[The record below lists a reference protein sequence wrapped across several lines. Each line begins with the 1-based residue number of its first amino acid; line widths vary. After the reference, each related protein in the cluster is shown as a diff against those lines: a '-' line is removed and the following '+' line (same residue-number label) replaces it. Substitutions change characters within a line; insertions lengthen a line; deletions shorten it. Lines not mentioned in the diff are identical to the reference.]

1 MMRAIFLFVL
11 AVSVAVAA
19 LTSTSLLTR
28 TSVPQGNVLSQA
40 GNAAFRDGLHLG
52 RFDAQSGRTRHL
64 SVGRWSS
71 NPDRAWFT
79 VGYEAG
85 YLRGSAARTAA
96 E

>member
-1 MMRAIFLFVL
+1 MKRLFLFVV

-19 LTSTSLLTR
+19 LTSRSLLT
-28 TSVPQGNVLSQA
+28 SSAFSENAAVSQA

-52 RFDAQSGRTRHL
+52 KFDAQSGRSRHL

-71 NPDRAWFT
+71 EANRDWFI
-79 VGYEAG
+79 AG
-85 YLRGSAARTAA
+85 YHAGYQQVNPAKSTG

>member
-1 MMRAIFLFVL
+1 MKRVFLFVL

-19 LTSTSLLTR
+19 LTSRSLLTSSAFR
-28 TSVPQGNVLSQA
+28 GNAAVSQA

-52 RFDAQSGRTRHL
+52 RFDAESGRARHL

-71 NPDRAWFT
+71 DTNRTWF
-79 VGYEAG
+79 VAG
-85 YLRGSAARTAA
+85 YQAGYQQGNPLKAAA

>member
-1 MMRAIFLFVL
+1 MKRLFLFVL

-19 LTSTSLLTR
+19 LTSRNLVTKADLS
-28 TSVPQGNVLSQA
+28 GNTAVSQA

-52 RFDAQSGRTRHL
+52 KFDAASGRTRHL

-71 NPDRAWFT
+71 DTNRAWFI
-79 VGYEAG
+79 AG
-85 YLRGSAARTAA
+85 YQAGYQQVNTVKVA